1 MKVGT
6 FFVRVWRFGSILGV
20 AISLISCYIAYPAE
34 VAVLFN
40 EIGQATK
47 YIDRETIFYA
57 SVALFLINN
66 TLINSIARLF
76 PKLPND
82 RLPFAPI
89 WIAHRDQLNEVM
101 LNWFYA
107 LMAAINTI
115 LALALFVLSMLNR
128 SDIQNDSLNYSW
140 LLPLSTAIIAIV
152 FISLPVRILL
162 MKPDA
167 EEVLS

>member
-1 MKVGT
+1 
-6 FFVRVWRFGSILGV
+6 
-20 AISLISCYIAYPAE
+20 
-34 VAVLFN
+34 
-40 EIGQATK
+40 
-47 YIDRETIFYA
+47 
-57 SVALFLINN
+57 
-66 TLINSIARLF
+66 
-76 PKLPND
+76 
-82 RLPFAPI
+82 
-89 WIAHRDQLNEVM
+89 M